1 MPIIGTII
9 NTVRPKIYTLDATTL
24 LVDLPA
30 GYKCGKINLEATDTD
45 VTFTNEYQPLINIP
59 ATTQALAPKYDFALT
74 TAPEV
79 LDSVAV
85 NLYPNNGVIIT
96 DYTVGVNVVQKG
108 SNLACT
114 FKPLDGYEISSIWVN
129 NVKQNI
135 EDKQVYNLVLT
146 SLQENKT
153 VYVVGQQV

>member
-1 MPIIGTII
+1 MPITGTNIGII
-9 NTVRPKIYTLDATTL
+9 YPKVFTLEATTL

-30 GYKCGKINLEATDTD
+30 GYKVGKINLEGTDTD
-45 VTFTNEYQPLINIP
+45 VPFTNEYQPLINIP

-96 DYTVGVNVVQKG
+96 DYTAGVNVVQKG

-114 FKPLDGYEISSIWVN
+114 FKPVDGYAISSVWIN
-129 NVKQNI
+129 DVKQI
-135 EDKQVYNLVLT
+135 FEDSQVYNLILT
-146 SLQENKT
+146 DLQENKT
-153 VYVVGQQV
+153 IYVTGSQI